1 MDDNPHNPLNHMAL
15 TLGGFLLKRFV
26 EEFVPHP
33 LQKQIFLKASGVG
46 EYLQAPQKKTTTPDS
61 DEYIEMSEVRPGVF
75 ERRKK

>member
-33 LQKQIFLKASGVG
+33 LQKQIFLKASGV
-46 EYLQAPQKKTTTPDS
+46 
-61 DEYIEMSEVRPGVF
+61 
-75 ERRKK
+75 